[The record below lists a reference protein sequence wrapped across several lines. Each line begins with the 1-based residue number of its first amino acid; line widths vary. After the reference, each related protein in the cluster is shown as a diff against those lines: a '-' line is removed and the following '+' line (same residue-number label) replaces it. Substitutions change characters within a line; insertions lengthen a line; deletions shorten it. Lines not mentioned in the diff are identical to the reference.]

1 MQSSTKRV
9 SGLCLAAL
17 LALTGRGIAESGILQ
32 YVLAATTQSG
42 PKPFTITFAGTP
54 PSNIVLHADYAG
66 PKTASLALYDS
77 GDGVWHEYSSKTIPV
92 SGGYVA
98 FKGDWRTSA
107 GTYNSMFYNALA
119 DTQYTC
125 TFSGSFTN
133 YPTHARAYRQMFYG
147 CTRVTAIVDNPIP
160 LLSGLPATEMFR
172 ETYYN
177 MSGVTSLPE
186 GFMDTSGL
194 TGAPARGMFEYACY
208 GMSKVTALP
217 EGFMNTSG
225 LTGAPAVNMFRNACN
240 DMSGV
245 TALPA
250 NFLNTSGLIGAP
262 AVSMFGSACNGMSNV
277 TALPENF
284 LNTSGLTGA
293 PADYM
298 FSSACNGMSK
308 VTALPANFL
317 NTSGLT
323 GAPAASMFRDACN
336 DMSGVTNAYT
346 FTFSSNITFTA
357 ANVNTVTRSWYN
369 MSNWKGQVLWG
380 TNVLALAIPIPNAD
394 NNAFG
399 GCINMP
405 NYGVIHANWK

>member
-1 MQSSTKRV
+1 MRV
-9 SGLCLAAL
+9 LMALWFVLAASCSW
-17 LALTGRGIAESGILQ
+17 AGMLQ
-32 YVLAATTQSG
+32 YVLAATTPSV

-54 PSNIVLHADYAG
+54 PANIVLHAAYAG

-107 GTYNSMFYNALA
+107 GTYNSMFHNALA

-125 TFSGSFTN
+125 TFSGSFTE
-133 YPTHARAYRQMFYG
+133 YPTHASAYRRMFYG

-160 LLSGLPATEMFR
+160 LLSGLPATDMFK

-194 TGAPARGMFEYACY
+194 TGAPAGSMFYYACS
-208 GMSKVTALP
+208 GMSSVTALP

-225 LTGAPAVNMFRNACN
+225 LTGAPVAGMFTRAC
-240 DMSGV
+240 
-245 TALPA
+245 T
-250 NFLNTSGLIGAP
+250 
-262 AVSMFGSACNGMSNV
+262 GMS
-277 TALPENF
+277 
-284 LNTSGLTGA
+284 S
-293 PADYM
+293 
-298 FSSACNGMSK
+298 
-308 VTALPANFL
+308 
-317 NTSGLT
+317 
-323 GAPAASMFRDACN
+323 
-336 DMSGVTNAYT
+336 VTNAYV

-357 ANVNTVTRSWYN
+357 ANVNTVTRGWNN

-380 TNVLALAIPIPNAD
+380 TNVLALAIPIPDVANS
-394 NNAFG
+394 AFA
-399 GCINMP
+399 GCVNMP
-405 NYGVIHANWK
+405 NYEVIHANWK